1 MLNQLFYYIYRIPV
15 PLVLPI
21 IAVIVLIWALLMRL
35 LAKRA
40 PKVMRI
46 VNCAAVLAALIGIF
60 YITVFRNNP
69 GKQELILQ
77 PFQSFI
83 EAREQKEM
91 YRELL
96 MNVLLF
102 VPFGLSLPFVLTPT
116 AGGMRRIR
124 FRYAAVTVGIAV
136 VTSVGI
142 ETVQYCFALGRCETD
157 DVLANTLGA
166 LLGVCAYLL
175 QMIPIKAKGKP

>member
-1 MLNQLFYYIYRIPV
+1 MSQLFWYVYRIPV

-21 IAVIVLIWALLMRL
+21 IAVIVVIWGLLMRFV
-35 LAKRA
+35 AKRA
-40 PKVMRI
+40 PKAIRI
-46 VNCAAVLAALIGIF
+46 VNTAAAVVALGGIL

-77 PFQSFI
+77 PFQSFV
-83 EAREQKEM
+83 EAKEQKEM

-102 VPFGLSLPFVLTPT
+102 VPFGLSVPFALTPGK
-116 AGGMRRIR
+116 AGERRVKVWCFI
-124 FRYAAVTVGIAV
+124 VTIVVAV
-136 VTSVGI
+136 VLSVAI
-142 ETVQYCFALGRCETD
+142 EAVQYRFALGRCETD

-166 LLGVCAYLL
+166 LLGACAYLI
-175 QMIPIKAKGKP
+175 QFVGQKNNQ

>member
-1 MLNQLFYYIYRIPV
+1 MSQLFWYIYRIPV

-21 IAVIVLIWALLMRL
+21 IAVIVVAWGLLMRM

-40 PKVMRI
+40 PKAMRI
-46 VNCAAVLAALIGIF
+46 VNIAAAVVALGGIL

-83 EAREQKEM
+83 EAKQQKEM

-102 VPFGLSLPFVLTPT
+102 VPLGLSLPFVMTPGK
-116 AGGMRRIR
+116 AGERRRRGWCFI
-124 FRYAAVTVGIAV
+124 VTIAV
-136 VTSVGI
+136 AVVLSVAI
-142 ETVQYCFALGRCETD
+142 EAVQYRFALGRCETD

-166 LLGVCAYLL
+166 LLGACAYLL
-175 QMIPIKAKGKP
+175 QFPIIKKQ